1 MQFNLQN
8 ITLVMSAV
16 ILGCYIVLFTLK
28 KMPFKQKLP
37 ILSAINSAFCA
48 VMLIFAAINKQA
60 FLIDLVLVYVVF
72 SVIFVIFIA
81 RQQDESK

>member
-8 ITLVMSAV
+8 ITLIISAA
-16 ILGCYIVLFTLK
+16 ILACYIILFAFK

-37 ILSAINSAFCA
+37 ILSAVNSAFCA
-48 VMLIFAAINKQA
+48 MILIFAAINKQA
-60 FLIDLVLVYVVF
+60 FLIDIVLVYVVF

-81 RQQDESK
+81 KQQDESK